1 MAPSFDC
8 VNSLLCTEED
18 SSVFDDGVD
27 SMEEV
32 YEDSWRPRF
41 DDNRRN
47 QQQRFGVVP
56 DELPL
61 QSEDC
66 LVLMLEKESQQWP
79 GVDYLNRLQSGV
91 LDVGARNEVIDWIQK
106 VQAHF
111 GFGPLC
117 AYLSINYMDRFL
129 AAYELPKGRAWT
141 MQLLAVACI
150 SLAAKVEE
158 TCVPMTLDLQIGES
172 KFVFEAKTIQRME
185 LLVLSTLKWRMQ
197 SITPFSFIEY
207 FLSKITDNDD
217 KSSLTSSISQSTQL
231 ISNTIKGIDFL
242 GFKPSEIA
250 AAVATCVVG
259 ETQAIDTNKSISTL
273 IQYIEKE
280 RLLKCIEKV
289 QEMLSLS
296 NVVTVKDSSA
306 SSVPNV
312 PQSPIGVLD
321 TLCFSQKSDDTNVG
335 VGGGGGSCSS
345 SHMSSPPDAKRRKL
359 NKTCGA

>member
-18 SSVFDDGVD
+18 STVFDDAVD

-41 DDNRRN
+41 DHQSNHH
-47 QQQRFGVVP
+47 QQHRFDAVP
-56 DELPL
+56 DELQL
-61 QSEDC
+61 QSEEC
-66 LVLMLEKESQQWP
+66 LVLMLEKQLQQWP

-91 LDVGARNEVIDWIQK
+91 LDVAARTEAIDWIQK

-158 TCVPMTLDLQIGES
+158 TSVPMTLDLQIGES

-231 ISNTIKGIDFL
+231 ISTTIKGIDFL
-242 GFKPSEIA
+242 EFKPSEIA

-289 QEMLSLS
+289 QEMSLS
-296 NVVTVKDSSA
+296 SVVTGKDSNA
-306 SSVPNV
+306 SVPSV

-335 VGGGGGSCSS
+335 VGGGGSCSS
-345 SHMSSPPDAKRRKL
+345 SHISSPEAKRRKL
-359 NKTCGA
+359 NKTCGAELL